1 MKLNASVLMSVAM
14 MVGSMALGTG
24 CTSGDRSAQP
34 ESTPAPVAQET
45 PVAAAPA
52 QPAAPA
58 AKDESTTV
66 KASVSVGVD
75 AQRPV
80 YAPSAPPAPR
90 YEYVGRPPSERHSW
104 IKGHW
109 RWSGRDWVWISGRW
123 EARRAGFVHEGAHW
137 EYQHGRYHFV
147 PGHWVRR

>member
-1 MKLNASVLMSVAM
+1 MKLNGSMLVAVAM

-24 CTSGDRSAQP
+24 CKSSEPITEP
-34 ESTPAPVAQET
+34 ESTPVAQET
-45 PVAAAPA
+45 PVAATPS

-75 AQRPV
+75 AQHPR

-90 YEYVGRPPSERHSW
+90 YEYVGRPPSESHVW

-109 RWSGRDWVWISGRW
+109 RFTGRDWAWIGGRW
-123 EARRAGFVHEGAHW
+123 EVRRTGFVHQGAHW